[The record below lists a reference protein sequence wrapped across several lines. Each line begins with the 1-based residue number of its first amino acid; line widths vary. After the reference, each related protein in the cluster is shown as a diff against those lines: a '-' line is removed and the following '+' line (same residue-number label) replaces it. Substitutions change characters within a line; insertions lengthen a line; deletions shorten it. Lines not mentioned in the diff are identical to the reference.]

1 MSDFHNSIYGA
12 AVATHEMAE
21 GVRSSEDG
29 LTATFY
35 ARPIQDVEKSEVEGR
50 PVFVEH
56 DYIKVLIPHDNK
68 TVVDREVQDGDKQR
82 WPKGWQAY
90 MDGRTGEIVGT
101 PLNEWNFL
109 TATQRMELQAQGIQ
123 SVEELANMADGHM
136 GKLGPN
142 GRQICERARQ
152 FIEGGDKIEQELR
165 GQIQSRDTEIA
176 SLMAANQQQGQEI
189 DALRAEMRALAG
201 AFKQQQDE
209 KPEPPKRR
217 GRPPKAG

>member
-21 GVRSSEDG
+21 GVRSSEAG

-35 ARPIQDVEKSEVEGR
+35 ARPIQDVARSEVEGR

-68 TVVDREVQDGDKQR
+68 TVVDREVNDNDKQR

-90 MDGRTGEIVGT
+90 QDGRTGEIVGT

-152 FIEGGDKIEQELR
+152 FIEGGDKLESQLR
-165 GQIQSRDTEIA
+165 GEIQSRDTEIA
-176 SLMAANQQQGQEI
+176 ELIAVKEQQGRKI
-189 DALRAEMRALAG
+189 DELGAELRALATLV
-201 AFKQQQDE
+201 KQQGED
-209 KPEPPKRR
+209 PPPKRGP
-217 GRPPKAG
+217 GRPRKGT